1 MPYVWSMYLVFVHN
15 HATSKIETKQKNG
28 RESDVKL
35 IVGLNLNSGDVR
47 NCKEITFVQKRKPQ
61 FGVYTRTFI
70 SKVQRPQ
77 KV

>member
-1 MPYVWSMYLVFVHN
+1 MWSMYLVFVHS
-15 HATSKIETKQKNG
+15 HVTSKIESKQKNG

-35 IVGLNLNSGDVR
+35 IVGLNLSSGDMR

-61 FGVYTRTFI
+61 FGVYARTFI

-77 KV
+77 QV

>member
-1 MPYVWSMYLVFVHN
+1 MWSMYLVFVHN

-35 IVGLNLNSGDVR
+35 IVGLNLN
-47 NCKEITFVQKRKPQ
+47 CKEITFVQKRKPQ

-77 KV
+77 QV

>member
-35 IVGLNLNSGDVR
+35 IVGLNLN
-47 NCKEITFVQKRKPQ
+47 CKEITFVQKRKPQ

-77 KV
+77 QV

>member
-1 MPYVWSMYLVFVHN
+1 MYLVFVHN

-35 IVGLNLNSGDVR
+35 IVGLNLN
-47 NCKEITFVQKRKPQ
+47 CKEITFVQKRKPQ

-77 KV
+77 QV